1 MTGRAYQWGPRDR
14 APLDAPGKEAAVV
27 VGLDAD
33 TYRAGCAL
41 LTRAPWH
48 ILEAWKREE
57 MTTAQAYAALMEWEG
72 TA

>member
-1 MTGRAYQWGPRDR
+1 MIGAAYLWGPLDR
-14 APLDAPGKEAAVV
+14 APLDALGKEAARA
-27 VGLDAD
+27 VGLTQS
-33 TYRAGCAL
+33 TYRAGKAL
-41 LTRAPWH
+41 LARAPWH

>member
-1 MTGRAYQWGPRDR
+1 MMGAAYLWGPLDR
-14 APLDAPGKEAAVV
+14 APLSKLGKEAARA
-27 VGLDAD
+27 VGLTQS
-33 TYRAGCAL
+33 TYRAGKAL